1 MDKLNILYAYMGI
14 LYSHMKEWT
23 SGTCCNM
30 DDSWTYAKWKK
41 KKQKKPDPQVET
53 ILWFHL
59 YEKARVGNP

>member
-1 MDKLNILYAYMGI
+1 
-14 LYSHMKEWT
+14 MKEWT

-30 DDSWTYAKWKK
+30 DDSWKHAKWKK
-41 KKQKKPDPQVET
+41 KKTKQNRPQVET